1 MPEYSNSE
9 DEVID
14 AEPVQLQPFIHQVR
28 HQQILVHVVI

>member
-28 HQQILVHVVI
+28 QQILVHVVI